1 MMPATFS
8 KILIPIDFSVNT
20 ESAIYKA
27 ISLIEAEGCTFHLLH
42 VVKPGKSA
50 ATKFSLWDAEKKLM
64 QWKATLEERYPALK
78 VDSHILRGNS
88 VQRVVIQFARLID
101 ADLIIIGKQQGR
113 RPWWVLRHISP
124 DTIAKKSTC
133 PVLTVKPGSTDI
145 RTRIIVIPV
154 GNFIPKRKL
163 ALGIL
168 LAKKYRAQ
176 IHLLAIQS
184 NVLVE
189 QQNRQQ
195 VFLAS
200 YQELKEK
207 VSRPI
212 QCSSAVRYNTAKA
225 ALAYAKS
232 VKADMILV
240 NPETESGHAVCLTG
254 FRHLSEMLER
264 NSRIQIMDVLPYAH

>member
-1 MMPATFS
+1 MMPGIFS

-20 ESAIYKA
+20 DSAIHKA
-27 ISLIEAEGCTFHLLH
+27 ISLIEVEGCTFHLLH
-42 VVKPGKSA
+42 IVKPGKSA
-50 ATKFSLWDAEKKLM
+50 AAKFSLWEAEKKLM
-64 QWKATLEERYPALK
+64 QWKATLEECYSALK
-78 VDSHILRGNS
+78 VDSHILRGKS
-88 VQRVVIQFARLID
+88 VQQVVIQFARLID

-113 RPWWVLRHISP
+113 RPWWVLRHNSP
-124 DTIAKKSTC
+124 DTIAKKSSS
-133 PVLTVKPGSTDI
+133 PVLTVKPGSADI

-176 IHLLAIQS
+176 IHLLAIHS
-184 NVLVE
+184 NVLPE
-189 QQNRQQ
+189 HQNRQQ
-195 VFLAS
+195 VFLDA
-200 YQELKEK
+200 YRELKDK

-212 QCSSAVRYNTAKA
+212 QCSSAVGHNPAKA
-225 ALAYAKS
+225 TLAYAEA

-240 NPETESGHAVCLTG
+240 NPETESGHAGLTG

-264 NSRIQIMDVLPYAH
+264 NSRIQILDVLPYAH

>member
-1 MMPATFS
+1 MMPFTFS
-8 KILIPIDFSVNT
+8 KILIPIDFSVNAET
-20 ESAIYKA
+20 AIYRA
-27 ISLIEAEGCTFHLLH
+27 VSLIGIEGGILHLLH
-42 VVKPGKSA
+42 MVKPGKSTA
-50 ATKFSLWDAEKKLM
+50 KKFSLWEAEKKLT
-64 QWKATLEERYPALK
+64 QWKAKLEQSYPALQ
-78 VDSHILRGNS
+78 VDTHIIRGKS
-88 VQRVVIQFARLID
+88 VQLVVIEYARLID
-101 ADLIIIGKQQGR
+101 SDLIIIGKQQGL
-113 RPWWVLRHISP
+113 RPWWLLRHNSP
-124 DTIAKKSTC
+124 ETIAKRTTC
-133 PVLTVKPGSTDI
+133 PVLTVKPGATDI
-145 RTRIIVIPV
+145 RVRIIVIPV

-184 NVLVE
+184 NVLEE

-195 VFLAS
+195 IFLDA

-212 QCSSAVRYNTAKA
+212 QCSAAIGHNPAKA
-225 ALAYAKS
+225 VLAYAES

-240 NPETESGHAVCLTG
+240 NPETESGHAGLTG

-264 NSRIQIMDVLPYAH
+264 NSKIQILDVLPYAP